1 MWVGGYPPILA
12 YWWRHLILYIDKEG
26 RNDLST
32 IDRIQHSKTIG
43 NYRCLSFVN
52 ACIGLFTFKKK
63 DSNKVNFL

>member
-1 MWVGGYPPILA
+1 M
-12 YWWRHLILYIDKEG
+12 YIDKEG

-43 NYRCLSFVN
+43 NYRCLSFAN